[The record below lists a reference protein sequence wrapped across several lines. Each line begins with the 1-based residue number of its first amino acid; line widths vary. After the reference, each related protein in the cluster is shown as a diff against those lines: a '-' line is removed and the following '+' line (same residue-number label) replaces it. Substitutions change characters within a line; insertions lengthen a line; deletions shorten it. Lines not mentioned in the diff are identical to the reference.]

1 MDDQGMRGLMM
12 AVVLVFCFAF
22 MGLTIVSL
30 TSASA
35 SFGSILSFGLAFLI
49 IFLMLVG
56 IVGAIR
62 NPPDE

>member
-12 AVVLVFCFAF
+12 AVVLVFCIAF
-22 MGLTIVSL
+22 IGLTIVSL
-30 TSASA
+30 TSAAA